1 MNITKNLVKKKIGV
15 NMDNFLISIEY
26 DSVANSYMACYA
38 DGETISLNS
47 TNYQDAVLE
56 ADMLDIGNYEK
67 GYN

>member
-1 MNITKNLVKKKIGV
+1 MKNSVIKKIGV
-15 NMDNFLISIEY
+15 NMNNFLISIEY
-26 DSVANSYMACYA
+26 DSAANSYMACFS
-38 DGETISLNS
+38 DGETISLNA